1 MSEQKVYDALVIG
14 AGYAGLGQ
22 GAQFV
27 QDGVENFL
35 ILEKSDQIGGVWRD
49 NTYPGVAC
57 DTQSVIYC
65 YSYFLNTGV
74 SRMYAGGKELLG
86 YLQALAKEFELE
98 QYIRLNQ
105 HVVSTV
111 WDEED
116 ALWKVN
122 TSDGVTFYSRV
133 LIPAWGQLGTPS
145 IPNFPGLADFK
156 GKTFHSAQWDHTI
169 DLSGLKVGSIGAAA
183 SAVQYVPEVAK
194 VAGHLSVFQRSANYI
209 LPRNQKI
216 FSESELAE
224 FASNPDTYRELRQ
237 SIHDEREAGFERTRR
252 ATDAA
257 AEGMAAAKE
266 HLEEQIQDPILREKF
281 TPDYDFG
288 CKRILRTDDFYPA
301 FNRDNVELVTEGIAR
316 ITENGIITKDGVEH
330 ELDVIVFGT
339 GFKSQAFQGTTEI
352 VGVNGQTLDERWGNA
367 PEAYLGM
374 TVDGF
379 PNLFILYGPNTN
391 LNHHSIVTMLEAQ
404 NKYVR
409 QAVELIRD
417 SETKVLEVSAEKL
430 HQFNVEIQDE
440 LQKSAFSSDCSSW
453 YKNEDGKV
461 INNWSG
467 TVAEYHHLTESLDME
482 DFEGTRLSA
491 AVK

>member
-133 LIPAWGQLGTPS
+133 LIPAWGQLGTPN

-379 PNLFILYGPNTN
+379 PNLFVLYGPNTN

-430 HQFNVEIQDE
+430 HQFNMEIQDE

-467 TVAEYHHLTESLDME
+467 TVAEYHHLTETLDIE
-482 DFEGTRLSA
+482 DFEGSRLSA

>member
-1 MSEQKVYDALVIG
+1 MSEQKVYDALIIG

-86 YLQALAKEFELE
+86 YLQALAKDFELE

>member
-65 YSYFLNTGV
+65 YSYFLNIGV
-74 SRMYAGGKELLG
+74 SRMYAGGNELLG

-122 TSDGVTFYSRV
+122 TSDGVTFYTRV

-379 PNLFILYGPNTN
+379 PNFFILYGPNTN
-391 LNHHSIVTMLEAQ
+391 LNHHSIVSMLEAQ

-467 TVAEYHHLTESLDME
+467 TVAEYHHLTETLDIE
-482 DFEGTRLSA
+482 DFEGSRLSA